1 MILDGFDLDFDE
13 HSTKDEVVA
22 GLLSWINNHSA
33 FNHRIGD
40 MPDIVKVSAL
50 DMAKVAFGKE
60 LPKAV
65 DPDKLRIYG
74 LYNFNERAVYILD
87 SLDLTSEKGKGIL
100 LHELVH
106 FLQYQYDLDENVQCK
121 NELESLAY
129 LLEAKYLQAHHYQHN
144 ISKKQ
149 INRVSRCS

>member
-1 MILDGFDLDFDE
+1 MDGFDLDFDE

-22 GLLSWINNHSA
+22 ELLSWINNHSA
-33 FNHRIGD
+33 FNHSIGD

-60 LPKAV
+60 LPKSV

-87 SLDLTSEKGKGIL
+87 SLDLTSENGKGIL

-106 FLQYQYDLDENVQCK
+106 FLQYQYDLDKNVQCK

-129 LLEAKYLQAHHYQHN
+129 MLEAKYLQAHHHKHN
-144 ISKKQ
+144 ISMKH